1 MDKYEY
7 NLKLDEIKNLYKDCK
22 YEAAAKVADGIN
34 WNKVKNVNILVK
46 VGDVYEKL
54 GRLED
59 AREILILAY
68 NRSPLGR
75 NIIYKLAKL
84 ALKLNDIESA
94 NEYYDEFVEIG
105 PNDAMKFA
113 LKYEIKKAT
122 GATTEELIPILE
134 SLKEHEYT
142 EEWAYELAYLYH
154 KADMVQKCVSACDEL
169 ILWFGDGPYVERAL
183 ELKILYHPLTK
194 KQEEKYK
201 KFHLDDK
208 KIQKIEKL
216 VEENEISETLE
227 KKASKENEEKYDTDS
242 LKKSLEGFIKEIK
255 DAKNREEI
263 DSKLNKVKELV
274 VDIPYLKVIQVDD
287 EVLKET
293 KNIETDEEIDGS
305 LKMNFKELL
314 SEGTKGQIN
323 ITKSENDGKEA
334 EQLSID
340 DILGEWEKTKRA
352 AETALKKAEEKKL
365 NASKARALAV
375 AEDILKRLNE
385 VIPKLK
391 EGYSPKELLER
402 EYLKDKYDL
411 VEAAREHNLGIELDP
426 DKIKEKE
433 KAKEQNEIKSA
444 IEAERAVADIYN
456 SDADVF
462 SVKSE
467 KVQNNLNLAN
477 KVEDYDK
484 EDDSQNDDSVVVN
497 NQDTV
502 VETKKVSESRS
513 ENKKTTEDVE
523 NTANVDT
530 KDDQEKIVDSK
541 DDSTKH
547 AIEKVEKS
555 SELKDNAAKAD
566 ESKQIKQSVEDD
578 VETDD
583 KTEKGKDNEN
593 SVTEN
598 VEVDSEDTVEN
609 IGEEAWNGLCNIF
622 NNVFKSTEKDETEEE
637 DPVEQLLDKNDE
649 IADKTG
655 VLVDFDEVKTD
666 KSDNKNDN
674 KDVKNQSAESD
685 KLTEDTKPMPTR
697 EELEEEIKKQLSEK
711 KAERSRQIKKNGEVV
726 KELTSAQKSI
736 FSYFV
741 PIKGMEKQLCQ
752 VLTGLKERLEDKT
765 NANTKNLIVQGT
777 RGCGKTV
784 LATGIIK
791 VLQEETGKPEGRV
804 GKIQASALNKKDIN
818 KLIKKVSGGC
828 LIIENVCELTKKTAV
843 ALSLLMEHDTSGML
857 IIFEDTPNGI
867 EKAFSLDAGLEKK
880 FSEKITVPIFNNDEL
895 VAFGKAY
902 CSELGYAID
911 EMAILALYNRINN
924 IQRLD
929 QATTISEVKDI
940 IDEAI
945 MNERKKGRIKAFSR
959 FNNKKRYTEDNRII
973 LREKDFE

>member
-7 NLKLDEIKNLYKDCK
+7 NLKLDEIKNLYKDSK
-22 YEAAAKVADGIN
+22 FEAAAKVADGIN

-46 VGDVYEKL
+46 VGEIYEKL

-105 PNDAMKFA
+105 PNDVLKFA
-113 LKYEIKKAT
+113 LKYEIKRAT

-154 KADMVQKCVSACDEL
+154 KANMVQKCVAACDEL

-208 KIQKIEKL
+208 KIQKIEEL
-216 VEENEISETLE
+216 VDQNELPEATDQNEN
-227 KKASKENEEKYDTDS
+227 KENEEKYDTDS
-242 LKKSLEGFIKEIK
+242 LKKSLEDYIEQIKKADNRDQIEENLDNIK
-255 DAKNREEI
+255 K
-263 DSKLNKVKELV
+263 LV
-274 VDIPYLKVIQVDD
+274 VDMPYLKVVQIDD
-287 EVLKET
+287 EILKKT

-305 LKMNFKELL
+305 LKLNFKELL
-314 SEGTKGQIN
+314 SEESEGKIN
-323 ITKSENDGKEA
+323 ITKSEDESEN

-340 DILGEWEKTKRA
+340 DILGKWEKTKRA
-352 AETALKKAEEKKL
+352 AETALKNAEEKKL
-365 NASKARALAV
+365 NSSRARALAV

-385 VIPKLK
+385 VIPKLE
-391 EGYSPKELLER
+391 EGHSPKELLER

-411 VEAAREHNLGIELDP
+411 IEAAREHNLGIELDP
-426 DKIKEKE
+426 DKIKQRETV
-433 KAKEQNEIKSA
+433 KEQKEIKKA
-444 IEAERAVADIYN
+444 IEAERAVSDIYN
-456 SDADVF
+456 SDINETPVTRERAEAFDLSKDDKVETNEF
-462 SVKSE
+462 DEQEQSENDSLEKSE
-467 KVQNNLNLAN
+467 ENVEENLSVSAESINEVINTESSIETEQNEESTVEENVSNEDKKV
-477 KVEDYDK
+477 
-484 EDDSQNDDSVVVN
+484 NDTD
-497 NQDTV
+497 
-502 VETKKVSESRS
+502 VSESK
-513 ENKKTTEDVE
+513 ENNFEEESVKEE
-523 NTANVDT
+523 
-530 KDDQEKIVDSK
+530 ISSK
-541 DDSTKH
+541 DDSVNSEENS
-547 AIEKVEKS
+547 IEDVEKS
-555 SELKDNAAKAD
+555 ESEEELSEEDNNDSSENEAD
-566 ESKQIKQSVEDD
+566 K
-578 VETDD
+578 
-583 KTEKGKDNEN
+583 
-593 SVTEN
+593 
-598 VEVDSEDTVEN
+598 VEN
-609 IGEEAWNGLCNIF
+609 IGEEAWNGICNILST
-622 NNVFKSTEKDETEEE
+622 VFKSNDNE
-637 DPVEQLLDKNDE
+637 DIEQDTVNELLDKNDE

-655 VLVDFDEVKTD
+655 VLVDFDSVKSTSNKKDDNTEVK
-666 KSDNKNDN
+666 DNNII
-674 KDVKNQSAESD
+674 
-685 KLTEDTKPMPTR
+685 TEETKPMPTR

-711 KAERSRQIKKNGEVV
+711 KAERSKLVKKETELVE
-726 KELTSAQKSI
+726 ELTKEQKSI

-752 VLTGLKERLEDKT
+752 VLTGLKERLKDNS
-765 NANTKNLIVQGT
+765 NANERNLIVQGT

-784 LATGIIK
+784 LTTGIIK
-791 VLQEETGKPEGRV
+791 ILQEETGKPEGRV

-828 LIIENVCELTKKTAV
+828 LIVENVCELTKKTAV

-857 IIFEDTPNGI
+857 IIFEDTPSGI

-902 CSELGYAID
+902 CSELGYAIE

-929 QATTISEVKDI
+929 QSTTISEVKDI

-945 MNERKKGRIKAFSR
+945 INERKRSRIKAFSR
-959 FNNKKRYTEDNRII
+959 FSNKKRYTEDNRII